1 MTEAEFLKIES
12 ATNED
17 RLEKNGMMPWYRKIQ
32 VPSAKTLEGAKKAAV
47 LVHVFQGD
55 QDLEVLFMKRP
66 SYDGTHGGQVSF
78 PGGRREPEDASYLD
92 TALREAEEEVG
103 LKREDIT
110 VVRALRELYIPPS
123 NFLVYPFVSFSREK
137 PELILDE
144 REVAYAFTVPIEE
157 LKGDKL
163 VSKVKVPT
171 KIGRMSVPA
180 YVWEEEVIWGA
191 TAIITAECM
200 SLLS

>member
-12 ATNED
+12 ATAEE
-17 RLEKNGMMPWYRKIQ
+17 RLTKNGMMPWYRKLH

-47 LVHVFQGD
+47 LVHVFQGEE
-55 QDLEVLFMKRP
+55 DLEVLFMKRP

-78 PGGRREPEDASYLD
+78 PGGRREPEDDSYLD

-110 VVRALRELYIPPS
+110 IVRALRELYIPPS
-123 NFLVYPFVSFSREK
+123 NFLVYPFVSFSKEK
-137 PELILDE
+137 PKLVLDE
-144 REVAYAFTVPIEE
+144 KEVEYTFTVPMDA
-157 LKGDKL
+157 LKGDGL

-171 KIGRMSVPA
+171 KIGRMTVPA
-180 YVWEEEVIWGA
+180 YCWEEEVIWGA

-200 SLLS
+200 ALLS